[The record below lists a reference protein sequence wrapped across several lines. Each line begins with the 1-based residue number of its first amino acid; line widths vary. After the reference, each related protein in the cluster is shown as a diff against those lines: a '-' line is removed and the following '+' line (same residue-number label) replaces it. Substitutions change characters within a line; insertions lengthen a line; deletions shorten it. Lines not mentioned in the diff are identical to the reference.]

1 MFSVK
6 VLTVSGIVFLLQMT
20 CAQHSQESPEEME
33 EMHSVLW
40 KKYSPFYGR
49 NALRLMEE
57 MHSILWKK
65 CTPSMEEAVLPV
77 SAQYNIEIYICC
89 EGKNVTVCADAAGS
103 LLKDAASGQKISNRI
118 DGRWKKKYY
127 CII

>member
-20 CAQHSQESPEEME
+20 CAQHSQESPEE
-33 EMHSVLW
+33 
-40 KKYSPFYGR
+40 
-49 NALRLMEE
+49 MEE